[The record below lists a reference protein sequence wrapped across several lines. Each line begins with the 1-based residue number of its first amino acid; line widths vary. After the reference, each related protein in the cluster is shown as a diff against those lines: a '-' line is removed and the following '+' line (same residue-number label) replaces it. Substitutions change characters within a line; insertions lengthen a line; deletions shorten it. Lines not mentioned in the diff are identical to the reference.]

1 MVGWEF
7 PTVNNL
13 WNFRCDSNHE
23 VKRMILVLNY
33 MKDDILA
40 QSFDSAISR
49 PLGQAGKKADF
60 LRVPSAGEIPDLARY
75 SHFIISGSEASVL
88 DDNPWEGL
96 LKEISHKIIDMKK
109 PLLAI
114 CYGHQFLVRALLG
127 KQSVRRTA
135 TPEFGWV
142 GITLTGDP
150 LFDGITASVFMVS
163 HYDEVCNLT
172 DDFKIIASSPR
183 CAVHA
188 FQYKDLPVWG
198 LQFHPE
204 YNVRE
209 ADEIFDLIKK
219 RDPLFST
226 YFFNDPSNEM
236 QMKMEQNERIF
247 LNFLAI

>member
-1 MVGWEF
+1 
-7 PTVNNL
+7 
-13 WNFRCDSNHE
+13 
-23 VKRMILVLNY
+23 MILVLNC

-60 LRVPSAGEIPDLARY
+60 WRVPQAREIPDLSKY

-88 DDNPWEGL
+88 DDNPWEKL
-96 LKEISHKIIDMKK
+96 LKEISHNIIDMKK

-127 KQSVRRTA
+127 KQSVRRTG

-142 GITLTGDP
+142 DITLIENP

-163 HYDEVCNLT
+163 HYDEVFHLT
-172 DDFKIIASSPR
+172 GDFKVIASTPR

-204 YNVRE
+204 YNVEE

-219 RDPLFST
+219 RDPSFST
-226 YFFNDPSNEM
+226 YFFNDLQSEL
-236 QMKMEQNERIF
+236 QMEQNERIF

>member
-1 MVGWEF
+1 
-7 PTVNNL
+7 
-13 WNFRCDSNHE
+13 
-23 VKRMILVLNY
+23 MILVLNG

-40 QSFDSAISR
+40 RSFDRAISR

-60 LRVPSAGEIPDLARY
+60 LRALQARELPDLSRY

-88 DDNPWEGL
+88 DDNPWEGW
-96 LKEISHKIIDMKK
+96 LKEILDKIIHRKK

-127 KQSVRRTA
+127 KQYTRRTR
-135 TPEFGWV
+135 TPEFGW
-142 GITLTGDP
+142 IDIALAKNP

-163 HYDEVCNLT
+163 HYDEVFDLT
-172 DDFKIIASSPR
+172 DDFKIIATSPG

-188 FQYKDLPVWG
+188 YQYKGLPVWG

-204 YNVRE
+204 YNVEE

-219 RDPLFST
+219 RDPLFAT
-226 YFFNDPSNEM
+226 YFFNDLQGEL
-236 QMKMEQNERIF
+236 QMEQNERIF

>member
-1 MVGWEF
+1 
-7 PTVNNL
+7 
-13 WNFRCDSNHE
+13 
-23 VKRMILVLNY
+23 MILVLNC

-40 QSFDSAISR
+40 RSFDRAISR

-60 LRVPSAGEIPDLARY
+60 LWVPQAREIPDLTKY

-88 DDNPWEGL
+88 DDNPWEGW
-96 LKEISHKIIDMKK
+96 LKEIIDKIIHRKK

-127 KQSVRRTA
+127 KQYTRRTG
-135 TPEFGWV
+135 TPEFGWMD
-142 GITLTGDP
+142 IALTGNP

-163 HYDEVCNLT
+163 HYDEVFDLT
-172 DDFKIIASSPR
+172 EDFKIIAAAPG

-204 YNVRE
+204 YNVEE

-219 RDPLFST
+219 RDPSFAT
-226 YFFNDPSNEM
+226 YFYNEL
-236 QMKMEQNERIF
+236 QSKWQKEQNERIF

>member
-1 MVGWEF
+1 
-7 PTVNNL
+7 
-13 WNFRCDSNHE
+13 
-23 VKRMILVLNY
+23 MILVLNC
-33 MKDDILA
+33 MKDDSLA

-49 PLGQAGKKADF
+49 PLGKAEKKADF
-60 LRVPSAGEIPDLARY
+60 LRVPTAGEIPDLAKY

-88 DDNPWEGL
+88 DDNPWEKL
-96 LKEISHKIIDMKK
+96 LKEICQNIIDMKK

-127 KQSVRRTA
+127 KQSVRRTK

-142 GITLTGDP
+142 DITLTGNP
-150 LFDGITASVFMVS
+150 LFEGITTLVFMVS
-163 HYDEVCNLT
+163 HYDEVYNLT

-183 CAVHA
+183 CGVHA

-204 YNVRE
+204 YNVEE

-219 RDPLFST
+219 RDPSFST
-226 YFFNDPSNEM
+226 YFFNDLRNEI
-236 QMKMEQNERIF
+236 QMEQNERIF
-247 LNFLAI
+247 LNFLHEELL

>member
-1 MVGWEF
+1 MV
-7 PTVNNL
+7 
-13 WNFRCDSNHE
+13 
-23 VKRMILVLNY
+23 LVLNC

-40 QSFDSAISR
+40 QSFDNAILR

-60 LRVPSAGEIPDLARY
+60 LWVPTAGEIPNLAKY

-88 DDNPWEGL
+88 DDNLWEKL
-96 LKEISHKIIDMKK
+96 LKEISASIIHRKK

-127 KQSVRRTA
+127 KQFVRRTG

-142 GITLTGDP
+142 DITLTENP
-150 LFDGITASVFMVS
+150 LFKGISASVFMVS
-163 HYDEVCNLT
+163 HYDEVFNLT
-172 DDFKIIASSPR
+172 DDFKIIASTPR

-204 YNVRE
+204 YNEEE

-219 RDPLFST
+219 RDPSFST
-226 YFFNDPSNEM
+226 YFFNDLRNKM
-236 QMKMEQNERIF
+236 QMEQNERIF
-247 LNFLAI
+247 FNFLHSS

>member
-1 MVGWEF
+1 
-7 PTVNNL
+7 
-13 WNFRCDSNHE
+13 
-23 VKRMILVLNY
+23 
-33 MKDDILA
+33 MKDDTLA

-60 LRVPSAGEIPDLARY
+60 LRVPRAREIPDLAKY

-96 LKEISHKIIDMKK
+96 LKEISDSIIDRKK

-127 KQSVRRTA
+127 KQFVRRTG
-135 TPEFGWV
+135 TPEFGWLD
-142 GITLTGDP
+142 IKLTENP
-150 LFDGITASVFMVS
+150 LFNGISTSVFMVS
-163 HYDEVCNLT
+163 HYDEVFDLP
-172 DDFKIIASSPR
+172 DDFKIIASTPR

-204 YNVRE
+204 YNVGE
-209 ADEIFDLIKK
+209 ANEIFDLIKK
-219 RDPLFST
+219 RDPSFST
-226 YFFNDPSNEM
+226 YFFNDLRNEM
-236 QMKMEQNERIF
+236 QMEQNERIF
-247 LNFLAI
+247 LNFFHSS